1 MLSLGQRYQESS
13 KEAYL
18 QLLQEGHF
26 ILKGA
31 LLLSIDAK
39 QGELVGHW
47 RRYSVRCCLWEN
59 AIKSPVKKLIYS
71 CFRKGTLS

>member
-1 MLSLGQRYQESS
+1 MLSLGKRYQESS

-39 QGELVGHW
+39 QGELVGYW
-47 RRYSVRCCLWEN
+47 RKDSVRCCLWDN
-59 AIKSPVKKLIYS
+59 AVRNPVK
-71 CFRKGTLS
+71 